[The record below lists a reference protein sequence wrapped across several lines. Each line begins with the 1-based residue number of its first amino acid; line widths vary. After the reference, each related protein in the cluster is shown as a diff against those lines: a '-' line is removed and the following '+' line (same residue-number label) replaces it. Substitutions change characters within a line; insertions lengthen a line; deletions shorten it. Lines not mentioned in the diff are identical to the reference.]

1 MIIIDSY
8 DPVPHGHSARSPYV
22 LFADTKAEVP
32 QTGAATKAMVAGL
45 TDNLPPTTLIYT
57 KNFEVAVLDTSDV
70 WNWKD

>member
-8 DPVPHGHSARSPYV
+8 DPAPHGHSVRSPYV

-32 QTGAATKAMVAGL
+32 QTGAATKPLVSGL

-57 KNFEVAVLDTSDV
+57 KNFESAVLGTDDV
-70 WNWKD
+70 WSWKG